1 MTTQSELTTES
12 SFGAAP
18 SHKAR
23 SFVVSRQDSQTRAF
37 TAVGILTALPV
48 TFSFEYLGSFLSSE
62 QPLGLGGLPLA
73 VGPFVSE
80 RLFPVFAQRIIGAHR
95 VDRPEN
101 LESLGLSLDSSDLEI
116 LSRSEGA
123 RPVDSIRLTEL
134 PDTSTGKIDLKFF
147 VHGVRYQKNIES
159 VPSELHIGDCVELVR
174 ETENPF
180 DEYATL
186 VTTQGKTIGY
196 VPSALSVLIS
206 AASDFRGQVSHVN
219 PASFGSNLRVLI
231 HVQGSVDSQFLWPW
245 QVNVTPRS

>member
-1 MTTQSELTTES
+1 VTTES
-12 SFGAAP
+12 SFGAAL
-18 SHKAR
+18 SRKAR

-37 TAVGILTALPV
+37 TAVGILTALPA

-62 QPLGLGGLPLA
+62 QPLALGGLPLA

-101 LESLGLSLDSSDLEI
+101 LASLGLSLDASDLEI

-123 RPVDSIRLTEL
+123 RAVDSIRLTEL
-134 PDTSTGKIDLKFF
+134 PETSTGKIDLKFF
-147 VHGVRYQKNIES
+147 VHGVRYQANIES
-159 VPSELHIGDCVELVR
+159 LLSELHVGDCVEFVR

-186 VTTQGKTIGY
+186 INTQGKTIGY

-206 AASDFRGQVSHVN
+206 AASDFRGYVSQVN

-231 HVQGSVDSQFLWPW
+231 HVQGTVDPQFIWPW
-245 QVNVTPRS
+245 QASGGRQL